1 MVRTRYGHDKNL
13 DRRRGE
19 VSGGEK
25 RKTTEQKD
33 QEEEEEEEEEDC
45 FRFLCFVF
53 FVCRCCGA
61 LCVESEEYNL
71 PAGEKL
77 A

>member
-1 MVRTRYGHDKNL
+1 VVRTRYGHDKNL
-13 DRRRGE
+13 DRRRGK

-33 QEEEEEEEEEDC
+33 QEEEEEEEGDG
-45 FRFLCFVF
+45 FRLLCFVF

>member
-1 MVRTRYGHDKNL
+1 VEE
-13 DRRRGE
+13 RRGRRQNKKIKKKKKKKKT
-19 VSGGEK
+19 VSVY
-25 RKTTEQKD
+25 
-33 QEEEEEEEEEDC
+33 C
-45 FRFLCFVF
+45 ALCF